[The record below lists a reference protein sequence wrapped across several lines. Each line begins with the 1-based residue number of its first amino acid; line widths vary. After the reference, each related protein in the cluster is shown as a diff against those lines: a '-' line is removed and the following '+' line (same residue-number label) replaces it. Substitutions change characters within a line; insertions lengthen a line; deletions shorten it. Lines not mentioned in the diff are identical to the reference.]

1 MLTSFEG
8 PSFLTNM
15 GDKTMN
21 RYEELMFKSELA
33 AQTASKCETN
43 WGWQYWQNVSDKLK
57 EQALSL
63 PLEEI
68 AQ

>member
-1 MLTSFEG
+1 ME
-8 PSFLTNM
+8 
-15 GDKTMN
+15 N
-21 RYEELMFKSELA
+21 RYQELMFKSELA

-43 WGWQYWQNVSDKLK
+43 WGWQYWQNVSDELK